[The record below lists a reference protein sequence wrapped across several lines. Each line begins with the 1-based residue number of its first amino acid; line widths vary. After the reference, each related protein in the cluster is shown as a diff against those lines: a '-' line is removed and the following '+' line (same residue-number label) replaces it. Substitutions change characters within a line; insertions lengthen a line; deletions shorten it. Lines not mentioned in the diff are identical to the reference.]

1 MLFSLNIYSKIL
13 LKYLFQFQAAKRA
26 GKDVNVKAVMDTWMK
41 QMNYPLVIIQR
52 NADGQFQFVQKHY
65 LEPQDAKSPK
75 NPSPYK

>member
-1 MLFSLNIYSKIL
+1 
-13 LKYLFQFQAAKRA
+13 AARRA

-75 NPSPYK
+75 NPSPY